1 MRVREHVKHLSEV
14 DCCPGKASGLQL
26 ADACVPL
33 GGMGIGEPDE
43 VRSVDDEM
51 RDDRSFYAPHPGI
64 CAGIAQASHCGEQH
78 V

>member
-1 MRVREHVKHLSEV
+1 M
-14 DCCPGKASGLQL
+14 QL
-26 ADACVPL
+26 ADGCVPL

-43 VRSVDDEM
+43 MHRVDDEM

-64 CAGIAQASHCGEQH
+64 CAGVAQASDCGEQH